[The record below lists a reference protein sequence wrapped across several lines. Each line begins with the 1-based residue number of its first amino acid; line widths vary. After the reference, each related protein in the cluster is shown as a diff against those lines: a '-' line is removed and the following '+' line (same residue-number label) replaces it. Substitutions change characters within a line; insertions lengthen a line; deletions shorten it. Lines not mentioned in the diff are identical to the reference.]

1 MKKIYFTFLL
11 LLSIYSTTTTTT
23 AQSNQDSPISL
34 SQEKMNVFYS
44 NTEDMIRL
52 SYSMSASSP
61 VEIKIVD
68 ITGKSIKALNLPMQF
83 SGSYSEVIERNGL
96 REGIYILEMTFSGR
110 RFIKRFVIS

>member
-1 MKKIYFTFLL
+1 MKKIYFAFLI
-11 LLSIYSTTTTTT
+11 LLSIYNNTTT
-23 AQSNQDSPISL
+23 AQSNQDTPISL

-44 NTEDMIRL
+44 NSEDMIRL
-52 SYSMSASSP
+52 SYSMSVSSP